1 MLGLGREHGERFEHR
16 HDVRQTAHVARRP
29 KLPEPAYEP
38 GARCRIRRQLPRL
51 GPPPTAWSARSS
63 SRHGST
69 SSAPE
74 PTPCAAA
81 AARSSPA
88 RRTIAPAATAARPA
102 APPRVTGG
110 VVLTAIRR
118 IGLPSL
124 TARTQPK
131 DKTLVNFATIFYTE
145 PHPFTRSVTLLGQRV
160 RITATPDSFTWH
172 YGDGTSSQTA
182 TPGAPYPAKDVTHH
196 YTDAHTTVLTSVDVT
211 YTARFQVANSP
222 WQDIPGTV
230 TIPGPSAPLRVSEA
244 TAMLSGTY

>member
-1 MLGLGREHGERFEHR
+1 MLYIFGTGANAMCGSGRA
-16 HDVRQTAHVARRP
+16 VVS
-29 KLPEPAYEP
+29 
-38 GARCRIRRQLPRL
+38 CPR
-51 GPPPTAWSARSS
+51 A
-63 SRHGST
+63 
-69 SSAPE
+69 
-74 PTPCAAA
+74 
-81 AARSSPA
+81 
-88 RRTIAPAATAARPA
+88 IAPAATAARPA

-244 TAMLSGTY
+244 TAMLSGSY